1 MVKEALS
8 APVKPEAAAASVY
21 PIPGWSMLRSEKV
34 ATPFTAGAGVV
45 AWGGAVPS
53 RVAAWPVAV
62 GTTPLKLGAG
72 VPRAAPPAACTRGRV
87 VATGEG
93 DGVVAC

>member
-34 ATPFTAGAGVV
+34 ATPFTAGTVV
-45 AWGGAVPS
+45 VPWRCALPS
-53 RVAAWPVAV
+53 RLASCPMAIV
-62 GTTPLKLGAG
+62 TRPLKLGAG
-72 VPRAAPPAACTRGRV
+72 LPRASTAVTCTGGWI
-87 VATGEG
+87 VATG
-93 DGVVAC
+93 